1 MARIALIT
9 GGNRGLGRAAAHALA
24 DDGADIILTYR
35 SNPAE
40 AKAVVGEVE
49 ERGRAA
55 LALRLDMTDHESFP
69 AFADELRSQLR
80 ERWAREQFDILVN
93 NAGFDSLTPFGQTGA
108 ATMDAL
114 YAVHVK
120 GPVLL
125 TELLAPMISDGG
137 RVLFVSSGLTRYV
150 ANPAYSVYAAMK
162 GAVEVYTKYAAKALG
177 TRAITVNA
185 IAPGATA
192 TDFAGGRIRD
202 DDAYRAMVTANHA
215 RGRVGEPEDIGDAVR
230 SIVSVTAGWITAQR
244 IEASGGQGL

>member
-40 AKAVVGEVE
+40 AKAVVAEVE

-55 LALRLDMTDHESFP
+55 LALRLDMTDHETFP
-69 AFADELRSQLR
+69 AFAGELRSQLR
-80 ERWAREQFDILVN
+80 ERWAREQFDILIN
-93 NAGFDSLTPFGQTGA
+93 NAGFDSLTPFGQTEA

-125 TELLAPMISDGG
+125 TELLAQMISDGG

-185 IAPGATA
+185 IAPGYIDTEMVRAVPPNVLEKIVA
-192 TDFAGGRIRD
+192 KIPVGRLGQASEI
-202 DDAYRAMVTANHA
+202 A
-215 RGRVGEPEDIGDAVR
+215 RGVLFLVADVAGFLTGSTL
-230 SIVSVTAGWITAQR
+230 SIN
-244 IEASGGQGL
+244 GGQHMY